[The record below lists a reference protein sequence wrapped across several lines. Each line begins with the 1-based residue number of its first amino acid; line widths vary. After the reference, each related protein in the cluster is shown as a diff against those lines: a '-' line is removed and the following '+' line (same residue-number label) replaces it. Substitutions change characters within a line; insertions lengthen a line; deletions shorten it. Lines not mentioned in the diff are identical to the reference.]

1 MSELDYYKLPQFI
14 ERVSNGLEG
23 PQKPLRIA
31 TICGNQTHNISFL
44 DHCDELCKKHNT
56 DRLRLLSVIQQKLN
70 GDMIVRLNESPV
82 FNDKVKHV
90 LSEWGENIEPIELFR
105 CPNNCYD
112 CSDFN
117 DLRQVYQRNNDT
129 LESLNLN
136 ADNLES
142 DIYNSVESLRN
153 EFHTCEDILRNNLSQ
168 IETRQYEY
176 EPKYRAILCDLS
188 TKQKPFYLDGLMN
201 SEDQTNMIQHVNRK
215 VNRHIPENIN
225 SIFLNIVLIPTLIAK
240 EMERL
245 KNESI
250 HIKNEIQQRQKILS
264 DIMERIGPNEPLS
277 VGFLKMLSD
286 LTSIFDSVSDE
297 ELPDDDEDDSEK
309 KVEKAM
315 ENIVVKELDESENT
329 SNNSNI
335 PNLSD
340 KMPQEQDQMS
350 KDQMP
355 QDQMPQ
361 EQMPQEQ
368 MSQDQM
374 SQEQDQMYYLD
385 MKRNSRP
392 MPDNSTSEIS
402 DSLYDEN
409 VKGYADSDISFF

>member
-82 FNDKVKHV
+82 FNDKIKHV
-90 LSEWGENIEPIELFR
+90 LSEWGKNIEPIELFR

-153 EFHTCEDILRNNLSQ
+153 EFHTCEDTLRNNLSQ

-245 KNESI
+245 KMNLFI
-250 HIKNEIQQRQKILS
+250 
-264 DIMERIGPNEPLS
+264 
-277 VGFLKMLSD
+277 LKMKFNKD
-286 LTSIFDSVSDE
+286 
-297 ELPDDDEDDSEK
+297 K
-309 KVEKAM
+309 K
-315 ENIVVKELDESENT
+315 
-329 SNNSNI
+329 
-335 PNLSD
+335 
-340 KMPQEQDQMS
+340 
-350 KDQMP
+350 
-355 QDQMPQ
+355 
-361 EQMPQEQ
+361 
-368 MSQDQM
+368 
-374 SQEQDQMYYLD
+374 YYL
-385 MKRNSRP
+385 
-392 MPDNSTSEIS
+392 I
-402 DSLYDEN
+402 
-409 VKGYADSDISFF
+409 

>member
-117 DLRQVYQRNNDT
+117 DLRQAYQRNNDT

-153 EFHTCEDILRNNLSQ
+153 EFHTCEDTLRNNLSQ

-286 LTSIFDSVSDE
+286 LTSVFDSVSDE
-297 ELPDDDEDDSEK
+297 ELPDDDDDEDDSEK

-329 SNNSNI
+329 MNNL
-335 PNLSD
+335 NLSD
-340 KMPQEQDQMS
+340 KMPQEQ
-350 KDQMP
+350 
-355 QDQMPQ
+355 
-361 EQMPQEQ
+361 
-368 MSQDQM
+368 M
-374 SQEQDQMYYLD
+374 SQEQIPQEQEKMPQDEVSQDKMPQDEDKMYYLD
-385 MKRNSRP
+385 MKRNSEP